1 MTSNVGTKNAIK
13 NMSSIGY
20 SKQNAE
26 YEQSIV
32 EKEVKKQFKPEFIN
46 RIDNIIH
53 FNILSREAI
62 MTLLDMELNK
72 LKNQVKKHDVEL
84 IISDEVKEFLLD
96 ENYSIEYGF
105 RPFKRKINDEI
116 KLIIAEVLLE
126 DKPKEIK
133 ITIEDKKIKA
143 VF

>member
-1 MTSNVGTKNAIK
+1 
-13 NMSSIGY
+13 MSSIGF

-26 YEQSIV
+26 YETSIV
-32 EKEVKKQFKPEFIN
+32 EKEVKKHFKPEFIN

-62 MTLLDMELNK
+62 MTLLDMELAK
-72 LKNQVKKHDVEL
+72 LKKQVKKHDVEL
-84 IISDEVKEFLLD
+84 IIPNEVKEFLLD

-116 KLIIAEVLLE
+116 KLIVAEALLE

-133 ITIEDKKIKA
+133 ITIVDEKIKA